1 MLLCKAGANCLM
13 TNAEKKTAK
22 ELADMAT
29 QNETVEYLAKCE
41 TGLIPDEPPKRK
53 VEMIM
58 VVKDFMVVFCRREVQ
73 LSTRRLSFL
82 LVGPLA
88 NTL

>member
-1 MLLCKAGANCLM
+1 MIQLNILSLICSIRDGYGECVMLLCKAGANCLM

-29 QNETVEYLAKCE
+29 QNETVAYLEKCE

-53 VEMIM
+53 VRNS
-58 VVKDFMVVFCRREVQ
+58 DQ
-73 LSTRRLSFL
+73 
-82 LVGPLA
+82 
-88 NTL
+88 